1 MKTMKSK
8 YSISVVF
15 PGYNEEENIVKTIS
29 RAVCALE
36 NQFDDF
42 EVIIVNDA
50 STDKTLTLAQELA
63 ANDKRITVIN
73 NEKNLRQGASIFKGF
88 AQARCDL
95 ITHNGMD
102 YPFDLADLSQMLP
115 FLEDNDIVV
124 AARTSRPG
132 YTPYRFVLSYANLF
146 LLRLLFKLKLH
157 DYSFIQVYKRHVVQ
171 SVHSKGRST
180 GFAMPELLF
189 RAHNQGFK
197 IAECPIEYLRREA
210 GIARA
215 GHPRVIIES
224 LRELIAFWLEE
235 HGKQETAQQPRP

>member
-1 MKTMKSK
+1 MTSKSK
-8 YSISVVF
+8 YSISAVF
-15 PGYNEEENIVKTIS
+15 PAYNEEENILQTIP
-29 RAVCALE
+29 RAVSALE

-42 EVIIVNDA
+42 EVIIVNDS

-63 ANDKRITVIN
+63 ANDKRIIIIN

-95 ITHNGMD
+95 VTHNGMD
-102 YPFDLADLSQMLP
+102 YPFDLSDLSLMLP
-115 FLEDNDIVV
+115 LLEDNDIVV
-124 AARTSRPG
+124 ATRTSRPG
-132 YTPYRFVLSYANLF
+132 YTPYRIVLSHANLF

-157 DYSFIQVYKRHVVQ
+157 DYSFIQVYKRHVLQ
-171 SVHSKGRST
+171 SVRSKGRST
-180 GFAMPELLF
+180 GFAMPELLL

-235 HGKQETAQQPRP
+235 IGGQETAQHRRP

>member
-1 MKTMKSK
+1 MTSKSK
-8 YSISVVF
+8 YSISAIF
-15 PGYNEEENIVKTIS
+15 PAYNEEENILQTIP
-29 RAVCALE
+29 RAVAALE

-42 EVIIVNDA
+42 EVIIVNDC

-63 ANDKRITVIN
+63 ANDKRIIIIN

-95 ITHNGMD
+95 VTHNGMD

-115 FLEDNDIVV
+115 LLEDNDIVV

-132 YTPYRFVLSYANLF
+132 YTPYRIVLSHANLF

-157 DYSFIQVYKRHVVQ
+157 DYSFIQVYKRHVLQ
-171 SVHSKGRST
+171 SVRSKGRST
-180 GFAMPELLF
+180 GFAMPELLL

-235 HGKQETAQQPRP
+235 IGGQETAQHPRP